1 MASRRP
7 VPVAWERVC
16 VRSKCASLRLVVLD
30 LGLEDG
36 NGLTL
41 LDRVRA
47 ADGLASRID
56 QDLPV
61 IVLSG
66 RAGDADRVRSFARGA
81 DDHVCKP
88 FLYAEL
94 LARMR
99 AVLRRAEGRRAR
111 GVVRVGELTLDPSTR
126 AVRLAGRRIELAA
139 KEFALLQALAEQPT
153 RVYRKQELL
162 RDVWGY
168 LSPGN
173 TRTLDAH
180 AYRLRRKLQP
190 SRAALDR
197 ERARRGLQADG
208 GAVSWEEAV
217 LIAFG
222 WCGWALALAAL
233 CTLWRRLELV
243 ADAEHEL
250 RGAVTAIGLA
260 ADRERPPPV
269 QLQLDRMTA
278 ALADLSE
285 ARGAQSPP
293 PAELEPG
300 RLAQVLANV
309 IANAAEHGVGPVEV
323 RACRQGG
330 VARLELVNRSEPGR
344 PGRRGRARARAS

>member
-1 MASRRP
+1 MNDDRLVLVVEDDQVTRAFLLENLMADGFRTAGASGLGEGLR
-7 VPVAWERVC
+7 AIE
-16 VRSKCASLRLVVLD
+16 VRQPSLVVLD

-173 TRTLDAH
+173 TRTLTGCAGSC
-180 AYRLRRKLQP
+180 
-190 SRAALDR
+190 SR
-197 ERARRGLQADG
+197 RRG
-208 GAVSWEEAV
+208 
-217 LIAFG
+217 
-222 WCGWALALAAL
+222 
-233 CTLWRRLELV
+233 
-243 ADAEHEL
+243 
-250 RGAVTAIGLA
+250 
-260 ADRERPPPV
+260 
-269 QLQLDRMTA
+269 
-278 ALADLSE
+278 
-285 ARGAQSPP
+285 
-293 PAELEPG
+293 PG
-300 RLAQVLANV
+300 
-309 IANAAEHGVGPVEV
+309 
-323 RACRQGG
+323 
-330 VARLELVNRSEPGR
+330 S
-344 PGRRGRARARAS
+344 